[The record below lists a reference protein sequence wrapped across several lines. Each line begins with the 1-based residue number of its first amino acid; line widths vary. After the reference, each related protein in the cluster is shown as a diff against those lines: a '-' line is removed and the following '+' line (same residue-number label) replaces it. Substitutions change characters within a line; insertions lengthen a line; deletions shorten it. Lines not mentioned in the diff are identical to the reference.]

1 MSSEHKQARFP
12 LRRVV
17 LYGGGRWSRVLL
29 PVIQSLLV
37 EDAEIVWVT
46 RHGGELARRWLNDK
60 GIERVTVDS
69 DLAPEFS
76 TLDAAVVA
84 TSPGQHGRLVR
95 KLLERGIPT
104 FCEKPFTLSFDEAV
118 GLEGMAVNAGCPLGV
133 NLELH
138 FASFIEDFANLI
150 RSRRSGGD
158 VREIEITWLDP
169 WSESRYGE
177 TKHGDV
183 YTSIVDDM
191 WPHCWSLLRRLCPR
205 GTVNAVESIG
215 YAPSSGQVDIVVRF
229 DDALTKIA
237 LSRRSQ
243 RRVRIVNV
251 NGGEAILDFS
261 SEPGSTAVDGALSM
275 NTWRGAR
282 PLSRSLGSFFEAILN
297 TDRSENWAES
307 WALSVSACLDSVR
320 SAQRIS
326 DELRR
331 LQRARLEDLRES
343 GIELDNQSHRNLIV
357 DLLLPEYAAQDRR
370 RPAITIE
377 EQYAF
382 TRHVC
387 ETQGMRCK

>member
-1 MSSEHKQARFP
+1 M
-12 LRRVV
+12 
-17 LYGGGRWSRVLL
+17 
-29 PVIQSLLV
+29 
-37 EDAEIVWVT
+37 
-46 RHGGELARRWLNDK
+46 
-60 GIERVTVDS
+60 
-69 DLAPEFS
+69 
-76 TLDAAVVA
+76 
-84 TSPGQHGRLVR
+84 
-95 KLLERGIPT
+95 
-104 FCEKPFTLSFDEAV
+104 
-118 GLEGMAVNAGCPLGV
+118 
-133 NLELH
+133 
-138 FASFIEDFANLI
+138 
-150 RSRRSGGD
+150 
-158 VREIEITWLDP
+158 
-169 WSESRYGE
+169 
-177 TKHGDV
+177 
-183 YTSIVDDM
+183 
-191 WPHCWSLLRRLCPR
+191 
-205 GTVNAVESIG
+205 
-215 YAPSSGQVDIVVRF
+215 RF

-297 TDRSENWAES
+297 TDRSENWAENWAES